1 MITYEPQDARL
12 MVTFRSKKSGSYSL
26 FFNRDQEAVIAF
38 LKHLKGVNAMPE
50 AEYERQQADKKKR
63 EAGFNREAVQVI
75 RNRRRKSVKEVLRD
89 SAQNR
94 AKTAKKPS

>member
-1 MITYEPQDARL
+1 

-75 RNRRRKSVKEVLRD
+75 RNRRRKSVKEVPRIGLRLQR
-89 SAQNR
+89 SRRKRQ
-94 AKTAKKPS
+94 SS